1 MNLNRDDKVEI
12 GTRNGKTNLMVNSE
26 RLVEAERWV
35 PADVRT
41 ALNAYAKLHADILSE
56 TDGPTGL
63 QYRNMFKDEKVFDT
77 VFKGTGVTFKGV
89 QGTLVEGCESYIGK
103 SDYGLPFFQFHV
115 EKEYYVGQ
123 GKNLECS
130 PPRNPVVLFHTTY
143 RVKVDPKSPNCLDRW
158 EIDRVYCGFAF
169 SKWSMGWDLRATS
182 TADISI

>member
-130 PPRNPVVLFHTTY
+130 PRWSHLAKRCRRRGTHGATTSEL
-143 RVKVDPKSPNCLDRW
+143 RDLDARQGHQ
-158 EIDRVYCGFAF
+158 RSVH
-169 SKWSMGWDLRATS
+169 LQ
-182 TADISI
+182 